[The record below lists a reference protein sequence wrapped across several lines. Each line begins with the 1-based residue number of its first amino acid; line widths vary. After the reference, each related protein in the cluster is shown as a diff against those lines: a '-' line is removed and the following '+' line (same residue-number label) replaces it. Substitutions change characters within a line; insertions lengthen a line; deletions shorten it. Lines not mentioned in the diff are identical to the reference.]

1 MEFIEIS
8 ELKIRK
14 FSSLITDVSE
24 EDNSILEE
32 LELMAIDEISS
43 YLKGRY
49 DVEYI
54 FSRKGKDR
62 SPLIRRL
69 VIDFIICRLW
79 ERTNSNEMPDSLV
92 RSCENNHKLLEDIV
106 NGKVSPILPTI
117 DESQGV
123 IRFQGKSESKFNDI
137 NYTE

>member
-32 LELMAIDEISS
+32 LESMAIDEISS

-54 FSRKGKDR
+54 FSRQGKER

-92 RSCENNHKLLEDIV
+92 RLCENNHKLLDDIV
-106 NGKVSPILPTI
+106 SGKVSPMLPTI

-123 IRFQGKSESKFNDI
+123 IRFQGKSESKFNDV